1 MKSSSFFA
9 LLTGAAVGL
18 TVGILLAP
26 EKGEETRKKI
36 KKAADD
42 CVDKVKE
49 KISDLTGSAEEAA
62 DDVDPA
68 EQPNLA

>member
-9 LLTGAAVGL
+9 LLAGAAVGL

-36 KKAADD
+36 KKTAED

-49 KISDLTGSAEEAA
+49 KMSDLRDSADVDPA
-62 DDVDPA
+62 DVDPA
-68 EQPNLA
+68 EQPNPA

>member
-9 LLTGAAVGL
+9 LLTGVAAGVTL
-18 TVGILLAP
+18 GILLAP

-36 KKAADD
+36 KKTAED

-49 KISDLTGSAEEAA
+49 KISDIKASREA
-62 DDVDPA
+62 DDVVD
-68 EQPNLA
+68 EEPNLA

>member
-9 LLTGAAVGL
+9 LLAGAAVGL

-36 KKAADD
+36 KKTAED

-49 KISDLTGSAEEAA
+49 KMSDLRDSAEEAA
-62 DDVDPA
+62 ADVDPA
-68 EQPNLA
+68 EQPNPA